1 MTSTNSHSLKKGGR
15 RFDVQRAHNYT
26 RDCMGLLVVVPKEK
40 LNTESCAIQ
49 MCHLYCTAIAYGN
62 VL

>member
-1 MTSTNSHSLKKGGR
+1 MTSTNSHSLKKGSR
-15 RFDVQRAHNYT
+15 RVDVQRAHNYT
-26 RDCMGLLVVVPKEK
+26 RDCLGLFVVVPKEK

-49 MCHLYCTAIAYGN
+49 MWGLTAIAYDN